1 MCGEALITSR
11 GGMAKGRPG
20 VQHGVSA
27 DSFWPSAA
35 KAEKNT
41 GFSVEGTRRDRQL
54 CSASPQE
61 PHGQGRPQPSTA
73 HSTPAA
79 LGLGRDRGLAGG
91 NRGCVMEAPEA
102 AGWGCVRGPRELRLQ
117 G

>member
-1 MCGEALITSR
+1 MITSR

-79 LGLGRDRGLAGG
+79 LGLGRDGAWPVVIGG
-91 NRGCVMEAPEA
+91 V
-102 AGWGCVRGPRELRLQ
+102 
-117 G
+117 